1 VRTSENT
8 CSTTFVNKGEEEGEG
23 KPGDPGG
30 EKQLGKGALVL
41 REQVA
46 DNKDFSETQELG
58 EHKKRAGAF
67 STPAAKRL

>member
-1 VRTSENT
+1 M
-8 CSTTFVNKGEEEGEG
+8 
-23 KPGDPGG
+23 
-30 EKQLGKGALVL
+30 L

-67 STPAAKRL
+67 STSAAKRL